1 MNATNAFSPVN
12 TPELSAQP
20 AAAENALSSLYL
32 GFGNLV
38 YALAKADGRVQNEE
52 ADTVRQLLAEQPFG
66 ELAQYAFTLLEERN
80 VSVEEAYA
88 FGMRRLTDNRKALN
102 DSLKKQFVDMLL
114 HVAGAHDDTSRK
126 EQDMIKRFR
135 RDLRRL

>member
-1 MNATNAFSPVN
+1 MNETNQSLPVV
-12 TPELSAQP
+12 TPETAVVP
-20 AAAENALSSLYL
+20 TAYENAQSSLYL

-52 ADTVRQLLAEQPFG
+52 ADAVRQLLAQQPFG
-66 ELAQYAFTLLEERN
+66 DLAQYAFTLLEERN
-80 VSVEEAYA
+80 VSIEEAYA

-102 DSLKKQFVDMLL
+102 DTLKKQFIDILL

-126 EQDMIKRFR
+126 EQEMIKRFR